1 MVGDDSS
8 PRLTPS
14 NRVQRRD
21 GMSSDPRD
29 VVIAF
34 CDAFERRSVQG
45 VLAYLAS
52 DVVYQNVPIPA
63 MHGVDEAGSS

>member
-1 MVGDDSS
+1 MSVG
-8 PRLTPS
+8 PREL
-14 NRVQRRD
+14 
-21 GMSSDPRD
+21 
-29 VVIAF
+29 VVGF

>member
-1 MVGDDSS
+1 
-8 PRLTPS
+8 
-14 NRVQRRD
+14 
-21 GMSSDPRD
+21 MSSDPRD